1 MDGWATDQVKLFYY
15 RDPPVVRV
23 SHLCYNTILKGT
35 KMRKVTQAHVLAI
48 NTLVLKTTEDYIS
61 TFVNDDSN
69 KSNLTMYADDVAH
82 NVNALVA
89 FNASNDAQALHDSIM
104 EQDTL
109 VREYYIDTLRYI
121 ESNKLINSN
130 MFCCV

>member
-1 MDGWATDQVKLFYY
+1 L
-15 RDPPVVRV
+15 R
-23 SHLCYNTILKGT
+23 YNTILKGT

-48 NTLVLKTTEDYIS
+48 NTLMLKTTEDYIS
-61 TFVNDDSN
+61 TFVSDDSN
-69 KSNLTMYADDVAH
+69 KSNLTMYADDVAN

-130 MFCCV
+130 RFCCV